1 MGGKQS
7 KQKLNGSHPALR
19 EAIQAV
25 PVLVYGKSYS
35 TEYQRALT
43 CFTKMRVPCTQV
55 ETDKLPNGGELSA
68 GLKALTGR
76 KDFPY
81 VFISGELVGG
91 DQELFAGLRNGSVQR
106 KLKKAG
112 VTFQDVAEEREF
124 M

>member
-7 KQKLNGSHPALR
+7 KQTASTSHPALH
-19 EAIQAV
+19 EAIHAV

-35 TEYQRALT
+35 SAYQRALT
-43 CFTKMRVPCTQV
+43 CFTKMRVSCTPV
-55 ETDKLPNGGELSA
+55 ETDQLPNEAELVA
-68 GLKALTGR
+68 GLKALTGS
-76 KDFPY
+76 KKFPY
-81 VFISGELVGG
+81 VFISGEFVGG